1 MSKKRIEVRTV
12 GNNYEVVGV
21 IPGAGEI
28 VYGKSPNKAGA
39 DKIVRKLKANP
50 KTKDYPVNIVK
61 RSKK

>member
-1 MSKKRIEVRTV
+1 MSKKRIEVRKIGTS
-12 GNNYEVVGV
+12 YEVVGV

-39 DKIVRKLKANP
+39 DKIVRKAKANP
-50 KTKDYPVNIVK
+50 ITKDYPVITVK